1 MVADD
6 LIDLQMEMNMTN
18 LTEATAHALELLRV
32 NSESECTRSDGSRW
46 GMVYLDN
53 AVPRGWSKHQFAG
66 HLSDLKANGLYR
78 PTSDSAFG
86 EVRLE
91 D

>member
-1 MVADD
+1 
-6 LIDLQMEMNMTN
+6 LEIDMTN

-32 NSESECTRSDGSRW
+32 NSESTCTREDGSRW

-53 AVPRGWSKHQFAG
+53 AVPYGWLKHQFAG
-66 HLSDLKANGLYR
+66 HLSDLKSNGLYR
-78 PTSDSAFG
+78 PTSNSSFG
-86 EVRLE
+86 EVKLE

>member
-1 MVADD
+1 
-6 LIDLQMEMNMTN
+6 MTN

-32 NSESECTRSDGSRW
+32 NSESTVTRDGHEW

-53 AVPRGWSKHQFAG
+53 AIPHGWSKHQFAG

-78 PTSDSAFG
+78 PTSDSHFG
-86 EVRLE
+86 EVKL
-91 D
+91 